1 MKTGLD
7 RYIEAQEHDYAIALR
22 EVKAGRK
29 KNHWM
34 WYIFPQIQGLGHS
47 QTSQYF
53 AIRDLAEARAYLEHP
68 LLGIRLREI
77 SQALLQVK
85 PPNATHIF
93 GSPDDLKLRSC
104 MTLFAIADPDAHSV
118 FRQVLDKFFG
128 GRRDPKTENLL
139 KVL

>member
-7 RYIEAQEHDYAIALR
+7 RYIEAQEHDYAMALR

-68 LLGIRLREI
+68 LLGSRLREI
-77 SQALLQVK
+77 SQTLLQVK

-93 GSPDDLKLRSC
+93 GSPDDLKLRSS
-104 MTLFAIADPDAHSV
+104 MTLFAIADPDSHSV

-128 GRRDPKTENLL
+128 GRADPKTENLL